1 MPIFPLSGLTSLAM
15 FAFLLVA
22 PKSCT
27 FECVEGSKVSNVRVF
42 ETEDFHSVRL
52 SGSFDMVITQAETH
66 KVWAR
71 GDDNILEHLNFTNE
85 SGFLKVSLKPGC
97 FLMYD
102 LVVFVETPT
111 LSRAMVSGSGD
122 MAIGGFQGQ
131 RYPNQAFDEI
141 SARIEG
147 SGDIVFKDMA
157 GVDVYEVIV
166 NGSGDVDF
174 ISPQAQ
180 SKLLSVQ
187 INGSGDVDAQSLGSA
202 RVKIEINGSGDVQAN
217 ARDQLEIEINGSGDV
232 WYAGDPAKVLTDVN
246 GSGSISKL

>member
-1 MPIFPLSGLTSLAM
+1 MPIFPLSSLTHLAM

-27 FECVEGSKVSNVRVF
+27 FECVEGSKVSDVRVF

-52 SGSFDMVITQAETH
+52 SGSFDMVVTQAETH

-71 GDDNILEHLNFTNE
+71 GDDNILAYLNITNE
-85 SGFLKVSLKPGC
+85 SGFLKVSLNPGC

-122 MAIGGFQGQ
+122 IAIGGFQGQ
-131 RYPNQAFDEI
+131 RYPNLAFDEI
-141 SARIEG
+141 SARIQG
-147 SGDIVFKDMA
+147 SGNIIFKNME
-157 GVDVYEVIV
+157 GVDVYDVIV
-166 NGSGDVDF
+166 NGSGDVEF
-174 ISPQAQ
+174 ISPLAQ

-187 INGSGDVDAQSLGSA
+187 IHGSGEVDAQSLESA
-202 RVKIEINGSGDVQAN
+202 RVKIGINGSGDVQAH
-217 ARDQLEIEINGSGDV
+217 ALDQLEIEINGSGDV
-232 WYAGDPAKVLTDVN
+232 RYAGDPANVMTDVN